1 MEYTFYKLLHIVGV
15 ILFLGNISIGL
26 FWLRIAVKSADPK
39 ILAHSL
45 KGIIAADMI
54 FTIPGVIIIAATGLM
69 TAMVGQYPIMKTG
82 WIVWPMTLFVVSGIV
97 FMFFVAPVQKKMHAL
112 VSASENYD
120 RTIFSSLYRSWN
132 IWGSLAL
139 LLPIA
144 AAVMMVLKVP
154 Q

>member
-15 ILFLGNISIGL
+15 VLFLGNIIIGL
-26 FWLRIAVKSADPK
+26 FWMRIAVRSADVK

-54 FTIPGVIIIAATGLM
+54 FTMPGVIIIAATGLM
-69 TAMVGQYPIMKTG
+69 TAMVGQYPIMRTG
-82 WIVWPMTLFVVSGIV
+82 WIVWPMTLFVISGII
-97 FMFFVAPVQKKMHAL
+97 FMSVVAPLQKKMHSL
-112 VSASENYD
+112 VSSSETYD
-120 RTIFSSLYRSWN
+120 QVKFSDLYRSWN
-132 IWGSLAL
+132 IWGTVAL